1 MKRGERKGG
10 GMNPTRPQAAACV
23 TPAAEA
29 TLNVKV
35 VPGASRDRVAGRY
48 GDGIKVQVSAPPED
62 GKANRAVCEL
72 LAAVLGLRSAD
83 VQVVRGHGQPRKIVK
98 IAGIGPAELEIR
110 LAAAMEG

>member
-1 MKRGERKGG
+1 M
-10 GMNPTRPQAAACV
+10 
-23 TPAAEA
+23 
-29 TLNVKV
+29 
-35 VPGASRDRVAGRY
+35 
-48 GDGIKVQVSAPPED
+48 
-62 GKANRAVCEL
+62 CEL